1 MVSYSIFSQAFRFA
15 RGCETESEYIQTCVR
30 AGLKAGEDIL
40 KRIYAIANLS
50 LRERREKLLG
60 ISRAEM
66 HRRYQIPLRTLED
79 WEAGKNKPVDYIEI
93 LLAYTLLQK

>member
-1 MVSYSIFSQAFRFA
+1 MVSYSTFSKVFRFA
-15 RGCETESEYIQTCVR
+15 RGCETESQYVQACTD
-30 AGLKAGEDIL
+30 AGLETGEDIL

-79 WEAGKNKPVDYIEI
+79 WEAGKYKPADYVEV
-93 LLAYTLLQK
+93 LLAYTLLW

>member
-30 AGLKAGEDIL
+30 AGLEAGEDIL
-40 KRIYAIANLS
+40 KRIYVIAKMS
-50 LRERREKLLG
+50 WRERREKILG

-66 HRRYQIPLRTLED
+66 HRRYQIPIRTLED
-79 WEAGKNKPVDYIEI
+79 WEAGKYKPADYIEI
-93 LLAYTLLQK
+93 LLAYTLL

>member
-15 RGCETESEYIQTCVR
+15 RGCEMESEYVQACTD
-30 AGLKAGEDIL
+30 AGLETGEDIL

-79 WEAGKNKPVDYIEI
+79 WEAGKYKPSGYVET
-93 LLAYTLLQK
+93 LLAYTLLW

>member
-1 MVSYSIFSQAFRFA
+1 MVSYSTFSQAFHLA
-15 RGCETESEYIQTCVR
+15 RGCEAESEYIQACTD
-30 AGLKAGEDIL
+30 AGLEAEKDIL
-40 KRIYAIANLS
+40 KIYAIANLS

-79 WEAGKNKPVDYIEI
+79 WEAEKYKPADYVEV
-93 LLAYTLLQK
+93 LLAYTLLW